1 MLQYIVVGRFFKLQF
16 MTTEKLEMT
25 RDFLAITSLTLTVIV
40 FIMAVSLA
48 VISVKLSKTY
58 KAQIEK
64 TTHA

>member
-25 RDFLAITSLTLTVIV
+25 RDFLVITSLTLTVIV